1 MGNPPRCA
9 APIFK
14 DRTMSNLK
22 PLAALRRW
30 MRYRNNLKVLARLD
44 RRTIGLNRAGMA
56 YAR

>member
-1 MGNPPRCA
+1 
-9 APIFK
+9 
-14 DRTMSNLK
+14 MSNLK